1 MGLLSTASIAMCL
14 SAAAL
19 AHPQPAAATHD
30 DDAAAI
36 QCASNPSGPLTPSRQ
51 RQTCSLP
58 FDARRS
64 SPSSA
69 WPRWTHRPVCSSS
82 SSSAKTKPQLCAF
95 VKTDFRG
102 ESGLLVLTTPE
113 VAAGDGSMVEDFDTN
128 WVYTG
133 PPAATHAAPPPYEV
147 KEIPGKGLGV
157 VANAAIRAGEV
168 VMREYPRILQTASAD
183 VLEGL
188 ERGEVMW
195 VLEEGFVRLPR
206 EDQARIFDLARSTG
220 GHPVEDVIR
229 TNTFGVTFNNVTHHG
244 LFPGIAR
251 INHACKPNAVTRFS
265 QTTLAL
271 DVVAY
276 RNIAPGE
283 ELSISYSPL
292 NMLSHDRR
300 RALRE
305 WGFNCTCALCSSP
318 APVLAASDARRGRV
332 QQLLALLEQP
342 LYRSSAT
349 LVADAAAEME
359 RIIGDEGLEAQR
371 GDFYGVVA
379 RVFAAAGDA
388 AQGGEYAARAV
399 EQLAHFAGFDDERTA
414 SARGLL
420 GELGKTRRRMG

>member
-19 AHPQPAAATHD
+19 AHPQSAAATHD
-30 DDAAAI
+30 DDAAI

-58 FDARRS
+58 FDPRRS

-69 WPRWTHRPVCSSS
+69 WPRWTHRPVCS

-128 WVYTG
+128 WVYAG
-133 PPAATHAAPPPYEV
+133 PPAATPASPPPYEV

-183 VLEGL
+183 VLEGP

-388 AQGGEYAARAV
+388 ARGGEYAARAV